1 MSISIVNTVV
11 NTSSEFSI
19 AAFPA
24 PRVEVAT
31 DAHPRPS
38 SFEGSI
44 MHSTTALARM
54 VSRMNVSKCELSL
67 TRMHNERRGF
77 VRFSK
82 PKHVV
87 GAYFSRIASRDEVF
101 VAASSPPAAARLR
114 LARRARRYDLN
125 DDLGGGGSR
134 PFAETPAAPLFV
146 SAPTSFAVS
155 VFTGGNGLRNNRA
168 IRLCC
173 AASSADRSPAAGST
187 VPLTRSIRDPRPR
200 PRPARHP
207 VSARDGPGAPSTEGS
222 RGRRKEAIATGATRV
237 RRRNRRRDRGMS
249 SHKASNAA

>member
-1 MSISIVNTVV
+1 MTVKNV
-11 NTSSEFSI
+11 PLRRLPRRFRDSVRLS

-24 PRVEVAT
+24 PRVEGAT

-67 TRMHNERRGF
+67 TRMHNARRGF
-77 VRFSK
+77 VRDRV

-87 GAYFSRIASRDEVF
+87 GAYFSCIICSRDEVF

-125 DDLGGGGSR
+125 DDLGG
-134 PFAETPAAPLFV
+134 PFKV
-146 SAPTSFAVS
+146 
-155 VFTGGNGLRNNRA
+155 
-168 IRLCC
+168 C
-173 AASSADRSPAAGST
+173 
-187 VPLTRSIRDPRPR
+187 
-200 PRPARHP
+200 H
-207 VSARDGPGAPSTEGS
+207 
-222 RGRRKEAIATGATRV
+222 
-237 RRRNRRRDRGMS
+237 
-249 SHKASNAA
+249 